1 MTFPRLAVQVD
12 SDKGFGPTA
21 THQADAAIAR
31 MPKDVRWSRLRPLNQ
46 TGHTREKPTDRT
58 QE

>member
-46 TGHTREKPTDRT
+46 TGHTRDLTNPK
-58 QE
+58 